1 MRASVITISDR
12 ASKGVYED
20 ESGKAIIEILE
31 ENGWKI
37 EDYVVIPDDYDRIR
51 DEIVRMC
58 DDLKVDLV
66 LTTGGTGLTRRD
78 VTPEATLAVIDRR
91 VQGIEIAMVCH
102 SLKYTPHAM
111 ISRAVAGVRGKTLV
125 VNLPGSVKAV
135 REILP
140 FLLQAIPHAVEKIG
154 S

>member
-1 MRASVITISDR
+1 MRACVITVSDR
-12 ASKGVYED
+12 ASKGIYED

-31 ENGWKI
+31 KEGWRV

-58 DDLKVDLV
+58 DDLKVDVV

-91 VQGIEIAMVCH
+91 VQGIEFAMVCH